1 MLSRLIQWTESLSVA
16 LIEYEYR
23 AADYEY
29 EKQHE
34 QCDAHGATDYAF
46 SHVESPSAFLAAAQI
61 TIRCIGNA
69 MCDDPKPGRITAF
82 AVALVLFIAGCSKP
96 PHFVGQSEWI
106 F

>member
-1 MLSRLIQWTESLSVA
+1 MLIRLIQWTESLSEA

-23 AADYEY
+23 AAEYEY

-46 SHVESPSAFLAAAQI
+46 SNVESASASLTAEPV
-61 TIRCIGNA
+61 TIRNNGNA
-69 MCDDPKPGRITAF
+69 MWDDQKPYRITAYV
-82 AVALVLFIAGCSKP
+82 VALALFVAGCSEP